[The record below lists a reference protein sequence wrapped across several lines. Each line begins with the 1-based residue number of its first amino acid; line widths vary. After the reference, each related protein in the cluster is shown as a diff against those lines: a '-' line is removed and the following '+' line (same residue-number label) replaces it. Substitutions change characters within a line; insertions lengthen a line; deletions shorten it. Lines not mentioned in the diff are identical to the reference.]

1 MKFATPRALVVPA
14 GTAVAIVVSRE
25 PHADPT
31 LEMRRWERIAALDK
45 AAQREAL
52 ELLVTSGVFT
62 VLRDAVLVVRV
73 VREGS
78 RAVAAIVARPAQFAQ
93 PHTRTL
99 TPHAAIESTE
109 ALCSVGEAASF
120 ALNNHAPDFSDAL
133 LAVTRTR
140 PIFHGTASDGTTY
153 SGFVAE
159 DAASI
164 LDALSA
170 AVAAD
175 PELRE
180 TIPHGNSPILAAFSG
195 TSVALPPGLASAI

>member
-1 MKFATPRALVVPA
+1 MVPA
-14 GTAVAIVVSRE
+14 GTAVAIVVARE

-62 VLRDAVLVVRV
+62 VLRDAVLVVRT

-78 RAVAAIVARPAQFAQ
+78 RAVAAIVARPTCFAQ
-93 PHTRTL
+93 PRTC
-99 TPHAAIESTE
+99 TSHAAIESTE
-109 ALCSVGEAASF
+109 ALCSVDDAASF
-120 ALNNHAPDFSDAL
+120 SLNDRAPEFSEALIAA
-133 LAVTRTR
+133 TRTR

>member
-1 MKFATPRALVVPA
+1 MKFAAPRALVVPA
-14 GTAVAIVVSRE
+14 GTAVAIVVARE

-45 AAQREAL
+45 SAQREAL

-62 VLRDAVLVVRV
+62 VLRDAVLVVRT

-78 RAVAAIVARPAQFAQ
+78 RAVAAIVARPTHFAQ
-93 PHTRTL
+93 PHTR

-109 ALCSVGEAASF
+109 ALCSVGDAASF
-120 ALNNHAPDFSDAL
+120 ALNNRAPNFNEAL
-133 LAVTRTR
+133 IAATRTR

-159 DAASI
+159 DGASI

-175 PELRE
+175 PELHE